1 MNIRLDQ
8 ITADDVGNQRQKKKS
23 KISKN
28 IRIIRFSKID
38 QNSKQFGESGN
49 F

>member
-23 KISKN
+23 KISKKEVSSVHC
-28 IRIIRFSKID
+28 IMYS
-38 QNSKQFGESGN
+38 S
-49 F
+49 